1 MNLILD
7 LPLKYKF
14 WLVNGF
20 SFLGMAALSLF
31 AIHGEQQLAG
41 GDYASYFWDRAPS
54 YALLTFVLMLLV
66 LGSSQL
72 LISFVERHVYSLRDT
87 MQKAE
92 REGDLRLQLDAGSR
106 DEIGQMTQSF
116 NAMQGKFHGI
126 AKSMGDA
133 SAQVQSLSSQ
143 LQDLLT
149 NTSQDMHDQL
159 AASKEA
165 ATTTRQLADRAV
177 GIDEHTQEAKQASS
191 SAMCTVSEGQTTLAN
206 VITTIHTLA
215 EDTQRSTELVHK
227 LAEES
232 DNISKFLEVIRSI
245 SDQTNLLALN
255 AAIEAARAGEAGR
268 GFAVVAEEV
277 RNLALKTHEATD
289 EIETILNT
297 FLEGTSQAVS
307 ALQQSQSNAQTS
319 VNQADVAQ
327 SAYSDIAAAVQ
338 QINTSSQQIAQ
349 EAEQQS
355 HLAKAVTAEIDQIEL
370 LSQQTASNTE
380 SANQSSEKLLNLAA
394 ELNQDALQFKV

>member
-1 MNLILD
+1 MDLILN

-31 AIHGEQQLAG
+31 AIHGEHQLAG
-41 GDYASYFWDRAPS
+41 GDFASYFWDRAPT

-72 LISFVERHVYSLRDT
+72 LIRFVERHVYSLRDT

-133 SAQVQSLSSQ
+133 SSQVQNLSSQ
-143 LQDLLT
+143 LQNLLT
-149 NTSQDMHDQL
+149 NTSQDMHTQL

-165 ATTTRQLADRAV
+165 ATTTRQLADRAI

-191 SAMCTVSEGQTTLAN
+191 SAMNTVTQGQSTLAN
-206 VITTIHTLA
+206 VIETIHTLA
-215 EDTQRSTELVHK
+215 GDTQRSTELVHK

-297 FLEGTSQAVS
+297 FLEGTSQAVT

-319 VNQADVAQ
+319 VNQADAAQ

-355 HLAKAVTAEIDQIEL
+355 QLAKVVTAEIDQIEQ
-370 LSQQTASNTE
+370 LSQQTANNTE
-380 SANQSSEKLLNLAA
+380 DANQSSEKLLVLAE